1 GIRFDFPSVTAA
13 GLYLINKF
21 GVPERAME
29 IDRIDDNGH
38 YAPENLRFVTH
49 TENNLN
55 KRTTVLTQFVQS
67 YWPYAYSTT
76 IRKLSSGM
84 TREEIIQDAE
94 NAVAEKRKCW
104 RLIAT
109 RLDFMTYKMP
119 ENIIVLPYRE
129 NSSTTA
135 ATADRSEQ

>member
-1 GIRFDFPSVTAA
+1 
-13 GLYLINKF
+13 
-21 GVPERAME
+21 ME
-29 IDRIDDNGH
+29 IDRIDDNGN

-49 TENNLN
+49 AENNLN

-119 ENIIVLPYRE
+119 EDIIVLPYRE
-129 NSSTTA
+129 NLSTTA
-135 ATADRSEQ
+135 ATAARSEQ